1 MPQLET
7 ANGEYVIGD
16 LLGRG
21 GMGQVHAARHAS
33 GRRVVVKRLRDTL
46 VLDGRL
52 AARLGNEGRVSRRVS
67 HPNVVRVFDHGV
79 SADGTPFIVMEH
91 ARGTTLRKLVLEQ
104 GPLSLARIRGLIAQ
118 LLAGLTAIH
127 EAGVVHADIKS
138 SNVIVDTAGGADH
151 LTIIDFGL
159 ARTRTSG
166 APIEDGVV
174 AGTPGYMAP
183 EVCRGEAPTPRADV
197 YSAAIV
203 AYELIVGLTPFGGAA
218 PLEVLHRQL
227 SEPIV
232 FPDDVHAMIAPE
244 LERVLRRALDKDPQ
258 QRFPDAQSFAI
269 ALEEA
274 FGAIAAARGE
284 RAVAPRAGAALPG
297 TVPAPAGVPERDA
310 VRRRRRE
317 LHDALAGGLPDP
329 IIAASCALA
338 DALIAEHRLDDAVR
352 ELEGALVRLPPRGSE
367 PAAAVWRI
375 WRIELLLAAM
385 YERLGNPIRARRAS
399 MDAYEHA
406 VRAGDRLAE
415 QRAGALMRR
424 LMSSR

>member
-1 MPQLET
+1 
-7 ANGEYVIGD
+7 
-16 LLGRG
+16 
-21 GMGQVHAARHAS
+21 MGQVHAARHAS

-52 AARLGNEGRVSRRVS
+52 AAQLGNEGRVSRRVS

-91 ARGTTLRKLVLEQ
+91 ARGTTLRRLVLEQ
-104 GPLSLARIRGLIAQ
+104 GPLSLARIHGLISQ

-138 SNVIVDTAGGADH
+138 SNVIIDTVGGADH

-166 APIEDGVV
+166 ALIDDGVV

-183 EVCRGEAPTPRADV
+183 EVCRGEAPTTRADV

-218 PLEVLHRQL
+218 PLEVLHRQI

-244 LERVLRRALDKDPQ
+244 LERVLRRALDKDPL
-258 QRFPDAQSFAI
+258 QRFPDARDFAI

-274 FGAIAAARGE
+274 FDALAAPGAAR
-284 RAVAPRAGAALPG
+284 PRIA
-297 TVPAPAGVPERDA
+297 PAPAGERERDA
-310 VRRRRRE
+310 VRLRRRE
-317 LHDALAGGLPDP
+317 LHDALGGGLPDRV
-329 IIAASCALA
+329 IAAYLALA
-338 DALIAEHRLDDAVR
+338 DALIAEHRLDAAVR
-352 ELEGALVRLPPRGSE
+352 ELEGALVRLLPRGSE
-367 PAAAVWRI
+367 PPAAVWRI
-375 WRIELLLAAM
+375 WRIETLLAAM

-406 VRAGDRLAE
+406 VRTGDRLAE